1 MILFDKEVV
10 SYHTVTLP
18 VSHSFTG
25 QLACLLFSRW
35 PPVNWTALACNHI
48 SQNDLTQ
55 LQHTQMCEETHRM
68 TEWCVKTRTYRCVF
82 EDKLRTM
89 RWHLLFPKSHV
100 GLCDLVRRG
109 GAHRQTHTGH
119 NYTSLLHIV
128 CVSDRMLCAELSQ
141 GHRVQLQIWR
151 IKNNSCFLTV
161 LRLY

>member
-25 QLACLLFSRW
+25 QLACLLLDSFGPQSHFTEWSHTR
-35 PPVNWTALACNHI
+35 
-48 SQNDLTQ
+48 
-55 LQHTQMCEETHRM
+55 QHTQMCEETHRM